1 MKRFNKLTA
10 TSVGGQPT
18 PASDHG
24 SDAFSRTSDCKCGFS
39 LMKLTGIVLVFVM
52 GFSVLFSVSVV
63 LRDPP
68 SDGLW
73 TVVEARNLDLKIQR
87 GTDFLVFL
95 CSVLLIIRK
104 ILKFEQCR

>member
-1 MKRFNKLTA
+1 
-10 TSVGGQPT
+10 
-18 PASDHG
+18 
-24 SDAFSRTSDCKCGFS
+24 
-39 LMKLTGIVLVFVM
+39 MKLTGIVLVFVM

-95 CSVLLIIRK
+95 CFVC
-104 ILKFEQCR
+104 ILVWFVVNYKEDT